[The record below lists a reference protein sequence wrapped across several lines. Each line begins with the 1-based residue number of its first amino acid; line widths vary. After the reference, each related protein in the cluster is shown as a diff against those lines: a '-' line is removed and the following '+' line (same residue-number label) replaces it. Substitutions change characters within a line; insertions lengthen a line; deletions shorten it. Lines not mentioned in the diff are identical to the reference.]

1 MALVAMLGGGVEVGR
16 YNFLIIDLNPHSC
29 PAGHCARLPDLL
41 RDSIPGV
48 EIDVQVTTL
57 FPPSPTPSQP
67 DLIVLRPSSAMLL
80 SHVLPMLRA
89 KWNQSSILG
98 IFCAGWNQPRDD
110 SESFLEGLDDFAA
123 CPFKKV
129 DLFPRIQRVLQVKE
143 RTVAAPAGNIKSRFG
158 LEALVG
164 KSKTFIQAL
173 EKIPPMA
180 ESDATVLI
188 TGETGTGKE
197 LVAEA
202 IHYRS
207 RRQGKPFIP
216 VNCGALPDNVFE
228 NELFGHVK
236 GAYTDASFSEKG
248 LVGEAEGGTIFL
260 DEVDVLSTTAQV
272 KLLRFLQ
279 NREYRPVGS
288 SRTLI
293 ANVRILAATNVD
305 LWNQVQAKQFRE
317 DVYYRL
323 NSLSI
328 CLPPLRERTEDIPLL
343 AAHFLARHAS
353 QSHQE
358 LIRLSPPALQKLLVN
373 PWPGNVRELEGV
385 IQRSVILTSN
395 SILQSDDID
404 LPASTQ
410 SGVFEDSTFRHA
422 KAQAIK
428 QFERA
433 YLTQVLN
440 SHRGNITRAAKQSG
454 KERRSFQRLLRKYGL
469 EGQIFRKLM

>member
-1 MALVAMLGGGVEVGR
+1 MPGGGVEVGR

-48 EIDVQVTTL
+48 EIDVQVTTI
-57 FPPSPTPSQP
+57 FPPSLTPSQP
-67 DLIVLRPSSAMLL
+67 DLIFLRPSSAKLL

-89 KWNQSSILG
+89 KWSQPSILG
-98 IFCAGWNQPRDD
+98 ILCAGWNHPGDV

-129 DLFPRIQRVLQVKE
+129 VLFPRIQRVLQVKE
-143 RTVAAPAGNIKSRFG
+143 RTVAARAGDIKSRFG

-164 KSKTFIQAL
+164 ESKSFIQAL
-173 EKIPPMA
+173 EKIPPLA
-180 ESDATVLI
+180 QSDATILI

-197 LVAEA
+197 LVAQA

-207 RRQGKPFIP
+207 GRQGKPFIP
-216 VNCGALPDNVFE
+216 VNCGALPDNIFE

-236 GAYTDASFSEKG
+236 GAFTDASFSEKG

-260 DEVDVLSTTAQV
+260 DEVDVLSPTAQV

-279 NREYRPVGS
+279 DREYRPVGS
-288 SRTLI
+288 SRNLI
-293 ANVRILAATNVD
+293 ADVRILAAANVELRD
-305 LWNQVQAKQFRE
+305 QVQAKKFRE

-323 NSLSI
+323 NTLSI
-328 CLPPLRERTEDIPLL
+328 SLPPLRERTEDIPIL
-343 AAHFLARHAS
+343 ADHFLARHAS
-353 QSHQE
+353 PSHQE
-358 LIRLSPPALQKLLVN
+358 LLRLSPPALQKLLAY
-373 PWPGNVRELEGV
+373 PWPGNVRELEGT

-395 SILQSDDID
+395 SVLQPDDID
-404 LPASTQ
+404 LPVSAKGKVSEGAS
-410 SGVFEDSTFRHA
+410 FRHA
-422 KAQAIK
+422 KAQAIE

-433 YLTQVLN
+433 YLTSVLN
-440 SHRGNITRAAKQSG
+440 SHRGNITWAAKQAG

>member
-1 MALVAMLGGGVEVGR
+1 MGG
-16 YNFLIIDLNPHSC
+16 YNFLIIDLNPYSC

-48 EIDVQVTTL
+48 EIDVQVTAL

-67 DLIVLRPSSAMLL
+67 DLIFLRPSSAKLL

-89 KWNQSSILG
+89 KWSQPSILG
-98 IFCAGWNQPRDD
+98 IFCTGWDQPRDI
-110 SESFLEGLDDFAA
+110 SESILDGLDDYVA
-123 CPFKKV
+123 CPFKEV
-129 DLFPRIQRVLQVKE
+129 DLLPRIRRQLLPSISSMASRASE
-143 RTVAAPAGNIKSRFG
+143 IKSRFG

-164 KSKTFIQAL
+164 ESKSFIQAL
-173 EKIPPMA
+173 EKIPPLA
-180 ESDATVLI
+180 QSDATVLI

-197 LVAEA
+197 LVAQA

-207 RRQGKPFIP
+207 GRQGKPFIP
-216 VNCGALPDNVFE
+216 VNCGALPDNIFE

-236 GAYTDASFSEKG
+236 GAFTDALFSEKG

-260 DEVDVLSTTAQV
+260 DEVDVLSAAAQV

-288 SRTLI
+288 SRNII
-293 ANVRILAATNVD
+293 ADVRIVAATNLD
-305 LWNQVQAKQFRE
+305 LWKQVQTKQFR
-317 DVYYRL
+317 DDIYYRL
-323 NSLSI
+323 NTFSI

-343 AAHFLARHAS
+343 ADHFLARHAS
-353 QSHQE
+353 QSHQQ
-358 LIRLSPPALQKLLVN
+358 LLRLSPLAVQKLLDYS
-373 PWPGNVRELEGV
+373 WPGNIRELEGT

-395 SILQSDDID
+395 SILQPDDID
-404 LPASTQ
+404 LPVSAKNKASEGA
-410 SGVFEDSTFRHA
+410 SFRHA
-422 KAQAIK
+422 KAKAIE

-433 YLTQVLN
+433 YLTGVLN
-440 SHRGNITRAAKQSG
+440 SHRGNITWAAKQAG

-469 EGQIFRKLM
+469 ERQIFRKLM